1 MGYHNS
7 GMKPEPAPH
16 VPGETEAE
24 RFDNAVRQMFAV
36 SKDAL
41 SERRSEVE
49 QGSGQEEADEE
60 NRLIPSPVTPV
71 QGVAVRPFFVNCII
85 TQIR

>member
-1 MGYHNS
+1 
-7 GMKPEPAPH
+7 MKPEPAPH

-41 SERRSEVE
+41 LK
-49 QGSGQEEADEE
+49 EEAKW
-60 NRLIPSPVTPV
+60 NKARARKKRSKKT
-71 QGVAVRPFFVNCII
+71 A
-85 TQIR
+85 